1 MIWTFPVSWKKWFS
15 EKPWVGWAL
24 LILLVGVVPPFVGSY
39 FRYVINLAMIFIIAS
54 FGMNILVSTNQVS
67 IGNAAFFAI
76 GAYTS
81 ALLVQKLGVPFIGA
95 LLAAGILAAVVGL
108 IIGLPAI
115 RLEDIYLGIATMG
128 FVLICE
134 QILINWSSL
143 TNGANGLTVLKASLG
158 RWDLNTDLKFFYF
171 VLPVAIASIVIGRNI
186 SRTRT
191 GRAFLALKMS
201 PIAAQAMGI
210 NVAKYKTISF
220 ILSAFFTGIA
230 GSLYA
235 HYVGYIDPPTFSI
248 FLSISFLSMVV
259 IGGMGTIAGSILGA
273 LFVTIL
279 PEILVVLG
287 AKEAQR
293 VVYGISMILILRFF
307 PLGIQGLLGRLGGR

>member
-1 MIWTFPVSWKKWFS
+1 MTQNVFKSAKEWFS
-15 EKPWVGWAL
+15 KNPLAGWTVFAVLFAL
-24 LILLVGVVPPFVGSY
+24 IPPFIGSY
-39 FRYVINLAMIFIIAS
+39 FRYVLNLAIIFVIAS
-54 FGMNILVSTNQVS
+54 YGMNILAGTNQIS

-81 ALLVQKLGVPFIGA
+81 ALLVQKLGVPFLGA
-95 LLAAGILAAVVGL
+95 LLAAGLLAA
-108 IIGLPAI
+108 IIGFVIGIPAI

-134 QILINWSSL
+134 QVLISWTSL
-143 TNGANGLTVLKASLG
+143 TSGANGLSVVKPSVFGIPLK
-158 RWDLNTDLKFFYF
+158 TDLRFFYF
-171 VLPVAIASIVIGRNI
+171 LYLLAIVSIIIGNNI
-186 SRTRT
+186 SKTRT
-191 GRAFLALKMS
+191 GRAFSALKTS
-201 PIAAQAMGI
+201 PVAAQAMGI
-210 NVAKYKTISF
+210 NVARYKTIAF
-220 ILSAFFTGIA
+220 VLSAFFTGIA

-235 HYVGYIDPPTFSI
+235 HYVGFIDPPTFSI

-259 IGGMGTIAGSILGA
+259 IGGIGTITGAILGA
-273 LFVTIL
+273 LFVTIV

-307 PLGIQGLLGRLGGR
+307 PQGIQGLLGRTTGK

>member
-1 MIWTFPVSWKKWFS
+1 MSVKEWFS
-15 EKPWVGWAL
+15 KRPIIGWILVVVLSAL
-24 LILLVGVVPPFVGSY
+24 IPPFVGSY
-39 FRYVINLAMIFIIAS
+39 FRYVINLAIIFIIAAY
-54 FGMNILVSTNQVS
+54 GMNILVGTNQVS

-81 ALLVQKLGVPFIGA
+81 ALLVQKLGVPFLGA
-95 LLAAGILAAVVGL
+95 LLAAGILAAIIGF

-134 QILINWSSL
+134 QILISWSSL
-143 TNGANGLTVLKASLG
+143 TNGANGVTVAKASLG
-158 RWDLNTDLKFFYF
+158 GWPLNTDLKFFYF
-171 VLPVAIASIVIGRNI
+171 LFPVAIASIVIGKNI
-186 SRTRT
+186 SKTRT
-191 GRAFLALKMS
+191 GRAFAALRMS

-210 NVAKYKTISF
+210 NVAKYKAIAF
-220 ILSAFFTGIA
+220 VLSAFFTGIS
-230 GSLYA
+230 GSLFA
-235 HYVGYIDPPTFSI
+235 HYVGFIDPPTFSI

-259 IGGMGTIAGSILGA
+259 IGGMGTITGSILGA
-273 LFVTIL
+273 LFVTIV
-279 PEILVVLG
+279 PEILVMLG

-307 PLGIQGLLGRLGGR
+307 PQGIQGLLGRTGGK